1 MTSIHVRTKKTAVT
15 PEHARYLTEQLTYY
29 WALMEKRSAQVR
41 HLGPD
46 LAPIYERETEK
57 WSASSTYP
65 NVEPQFGDAKAKAEF
80 TTKVDTICSMEP
92 RTTEECCLV
101 IFACWAGVQRIIN
114 QEIRFIPDNQHEQ
127 IMTNARQAL
136 MEQRSESDPA
146 SAMRAF
152 QPQALAY
159 FPQYPSAVSE
169 ISGGATAQDG
179 GDLIG
184 HRIRGDFYVV
194 EEEDANG
201 GHVAREVDS
210 IAMYK
215 ILANRIPV

>member
-15 PEHARYLTEQLTYY
+15 PEHARYLTEQY

-80 TTKVDTICSMEP
+80 ITKVDTICSMEP

-127 IMTNARQAL
+127 IMTNARQAS